1 MEKSKASLEE
11 MCARLVLED
20 EEGEEILVGEEE
32 VVKTKESFILVG
44 RFLTDKNIN
53 FPAMQHVL
61 SSLWRPREGVEIHDL
76 GIGRYSFVFYHI
88 LELQKVID
96 GAPWNFEQSLL
107 VFHKLETDDP
117 NVVALDRMDIWVQ
130 VYDIPLRMLTE
141 KIVQSIGNLV
151 GTFVKMDPTTLNGLW
166 KQYIRIRVTMDIKK
180 PLKRRMKL
188 KREGGSSSWINYKYE
203 RLSMFCFVCGRLG
216 HSDRDCEIVYA
227 NPEKMVEWAYGVWL
241 RAPTKNTRMQK
252 MGSKWLRNGPDGVRS
267 WQVGNNHG
275 GGVDVAVR
283 FMETG
288 GVVSEIPRV
297 C

>member
-1 MEKSKASLEE
+1 M
-11 MCARLVLED
+11 
-20 EEGEEILVGEEE
+20 
-32 VVKTKESFILVG
+32 
-44 RFLTDKNIN
+44 
-53 FPAMQHVL
+53 
-61 SSLWRPREGVEIHDL
+61 EIHDL

-96 GAPWNFEQSLL
+96 GAPWNFKQSLL

-141 KIVQSIGNLV
+141 KIMQSIRNSV

-188 KREGGSSSWINYKYE
+188 KREGGSSSWINFKYE

-227 NPEKMVEWAYGVWL
+227 NPEKIVEWAYGVWL

-288 GVVSEIPRV
+288 GVVSGIPRV